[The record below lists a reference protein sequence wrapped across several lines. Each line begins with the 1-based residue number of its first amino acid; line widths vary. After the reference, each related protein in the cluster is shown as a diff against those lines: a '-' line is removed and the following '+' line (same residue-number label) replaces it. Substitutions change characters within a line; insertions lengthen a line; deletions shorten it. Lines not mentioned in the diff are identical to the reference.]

1 MATITARKR
10 QDGTTAYTAQIRIK
24 RKGKIIYQETKTF
37 DRKRLAETWANRR
50 ELELQSPGG
59 LDHALRPSITIR
71 ALIERYTAEVSDLS
85 SWGSSKAFDLKRLA
99 SSGLGE
105 LDATT
110 LTVSQIID
118 FVRTRRLEGAG
129 PATAGNDLVW
139 LRTVL
144 KAARALWDIPAAL
157 QEVNDAAEHCRIM
170 GLIAKSRQRDRRP
183 TAEELDQLRDYFA
196 RRDNRAEIPMLDI
209 MEFALLSAR
218 RQDEITRL
226 KWTGLRESDH
236 TVLVEDLKHPRYKT
250 GNTRRAKLLLEAW
263 EVIQRQPK
271 TSEFIF
277 PYKGKSIGAAF
288 TRACHVLG
296 IKDLRFHDLRHE
308 ATCRLFERGYAI
320 QEVMMFTL
328 HESWTTLKRYTH
340 LNPGDVPQR

>member
-24 RKGKIIYQETKTF
+24 RKGQVVYQETKTF
-37 DRKRLAETWANRR
+37 DRKRLAETWSNRR
-50 ELELQSPGG
+50 ELELQAPGALDQALSP
-59 LDHALRPSITIR
+59 AITIR
-71 ALIERYTAEVSDLS
+71 ALIERYIHEVSSLS
-85 SWGSSKAFDLKRLA
+85 SWGASKAFDLKRLA
-99 SSGLGE
+99 ASDLGD

-129 PATAGNDLVW
+129 PATAGNDLIW
-139 LRTVL
+139 LRTVI
-144 KAARALWDIPAAL
+144 KAARALWGIPAAL
-157 QEVNDAAEHCRIM
+157 QAVNDAAEHCRLM
-170 GLIAKSRQRDRRP
+170 GLTAKSRQRERRP
-183 TAEELDQLRDYFA
+183 TAEELEQLRDYFG

-218 RQDEITRL
+218 RQDEITRI
-226 KWTGLRESDH
+226 KWANLRESDH

-250 GNTRRAKLLLEAW
+250 GNSRRAKLLLEAW
-263 EVIQRQPK
+263 EVIQRQPR

-288 TRACHVLG
+288 TRACHVLA

-328 HESWTTLKRYTH
+328 HESWATLKRYTH
-340 LNPGDVPQR
+340 LNAGDVPQR